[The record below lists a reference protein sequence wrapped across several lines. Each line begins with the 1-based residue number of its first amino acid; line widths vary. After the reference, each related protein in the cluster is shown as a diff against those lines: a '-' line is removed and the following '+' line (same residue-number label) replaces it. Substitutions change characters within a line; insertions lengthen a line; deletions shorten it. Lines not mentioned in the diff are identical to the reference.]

1 MNKNFFLSRNILC
14 VILLLCSIFLTACET
29 EKEYQTTNTDLYLQ
43 MEGHIANEGMDIRSG
58 FFVFPDSIN
67 DMQNVKYQYYCKEGI
82 AENSY
87 MIYLNVKHSNQKS
100 YEEEIERLTSITCSV
115 KTSKNVVKN
124 DIEYTEELFDYPA
137 YVAVYNTNMSFEYA
151 LADMDNNTIIYVY
164 MKLCEGKD
172 FLPKEYLP
180 KEFRESSMM
189 EYDTTWKNQNIY
201 YAPDGDGIYVYY
213 LDDVLN

>member
-14 VILLLCSIFLTACET
+14 VILLLCSIFLTACGT

-87 MIYLNVKHSNQKS
+87 MIYLNVKYSNQKS

-164 MKLCEGKD
+164 MKLCEGTD
-172 FLPKEYLP
+172 FLSKEYLP